1 MSTTPHITEEQR
13 LLQRQAGIQSWE
25 EFSGRA
31 FQDAE
36 PAPEKPTKELVSLSS
51 LTRDQRADWKT
62 SGDLPTSKLTAEL
75 ERELKPGEQLSQEE
89 REAFREAGKWP
100 LKTNS
105 KPEARPEPKSEQD
118 LTSEEREHWRRTSE
132 WPLKEKQSAPD
143 FRASDETQRSAVADT
158 TPRTPEEARVQ
169 HEKNFADF
177 SKSAQADPE
186 LKAALDG
193 VKLDRERGGVVVHAL
208 ADLPADQRRDV
219 AMELAKRPE
228 VAGALAKATSQQVRD
243 GVLALA
249 QAGYARRQYPDADQK
264 IFPTIQTILA
274 DQKIPHAVKVMLNES
289 PVLIDLVYSL
299 GSDPGELAKFIQIAK
314 TNPNAALRHLATTE
328 AALRGQSTAAKERM
342 ESQLTEARARYGD
355 ADKKIFPALRSITDD
370 QRISPAVKQLIN
382 DSDVLVDLV
391 YVLGSDA
398 QELSKFVQLAKTN
411 PGAAIRKLVTTE
423 ALVRDQLAANSGKS
437 SGRGN
442 DGRFQKQASAEA
454 EPMTRAPRPP
464 VEVGGRTSHPENS
477 SSSAV
482 KSGDYRAAKAAF
494 NREYLK
500 SH

>member
-1 MSTTPHITEEQR
+1 MSTTPHITSEQE
-13 LLQRQAGIQSWE
+13 LLQRASGIKSWE
-25 EFSGRA
+25 AFSGRA
-31 FQDAE
+31 LQDAE
-36 PAPEKPTKELVSLSS
+36 PAPEKPTKEVVSLDTLS
-51 LTRDQRADWKT
+51 RQERADWRDD
-62 SGDLPTSKLTAEL
+62 GDLPTSKLTAEP
-75 ERELKPGEQLSQEE
+75 ERELKPSEEMTREE
-89 REAFREAGKWP
+89 REAFRETGKWP
-100 LKTNS
+100 LKTKS
-105 KPEARPEPKSEQD
+105 RPEERPEPKSEQE
-118 LTSEEREHWRRTSE
+118 LTPEERENWKRTGAY
-132 WPLKEKQSAPD
+132 PLKEDKQSAPE
-143 FRASDETQRSAVADT
+143 FRTSDNPQRSAVADT
-158 TPRTPEEARVQ
+158 TPKTPEEARVQ

-228 VAGALAKATSQQVRD
+228 LAGAFSKASSAQVRD

-249 QAGYARRQYPDADQK
+249 QTKYARRQYPDADQK

-299 GSDPGELAKFIQIAK
+299 GSDPGELAKFIQMAK

-328 AALRGQSTAAKERM
+328 ASLRGQSTAAKERM

-391 YVLGSDA
+391 YVLGSDT
-398 QELSKFVQLAKTN
+398 QELSKFVHLAKTN

-442 DGRFQKQASAEA
+442 DGRFQKQASAEV
-454 EPMTRAPRPP
+454 EPVTRAPRPP
-464 VEVGGRTSHPENS
+464 VEVGGRTSHPEN